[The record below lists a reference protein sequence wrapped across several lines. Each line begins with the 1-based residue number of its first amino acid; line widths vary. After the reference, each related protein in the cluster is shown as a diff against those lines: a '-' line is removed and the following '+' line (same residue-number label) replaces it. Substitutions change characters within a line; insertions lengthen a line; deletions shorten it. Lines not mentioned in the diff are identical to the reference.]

1 MQNEAQYDL
10 DRKAAKISALSSNNL
25 DKYEYLTGEDFGL
38 KPSTIEQTKFQYSPL
53 GKIFNKGLDKDD
65 QKEGLFKRLKNIED
79 EQKNLTRGDDNESI
93 YYTPRSQMDSEHD
106 KDEDRK
112 TQEKNIIDT
121 KQLNVFDYLKSLS
134 QEAEDLMEEIKDAV
148 KDIDIYKLVFI
159 GSNKEKFDF
168 NHFEMPLNSLLK
180 IYNGQITL
188 KRQKFIKE
196 IQRKKQMS

>member
-1 MQNEAQYDL
+1 MN
-10 DRKAAKISALSSNNL
+10 
-25 DKYEYLTGEDFGL
+25 
-38 KPSTIEQTKFQYSPL
+38 
-53 GKIFNKGLDKDD
+53 KIFNKGLDKDD

-134 QEAEDLMEEIKDAV
+134 QEAEDLMDEIMQADAD
-148 KDIDIYKLVFI
+148 KDINIYKLVFI
-159 GSNKEKFDF
+159 GSN
-168 NHFEMPLNSLLK
+168 
-180 IYNGQITL
+180 
-188 KRQKFIKE
+188 
-196 IQRKKQMS
+196 RKKFNFDILGCH

>member
-1 MQNEAQYDL
+1 MRPVWFRQ
-10 DRKAAKISALSSNNL
+10 KAAKISELFSNNL
-25 DKYEYLTGEDFGL
+25 EKYEYLIGEDLGL
-38 KPSTIEQTKFQYSPL
+38 KPSTIEEAKFEYSPL
-53 GKIFNKGLDKDD
+53 GKFFNKSLDKDD

-121 KQLNVFDYLKSLS
+121 KQLNVFDYLKSLT
-134 QEAEDLMEEIKDAV
+134 QEAEDLMEEIKDVV

-180 IYNGQITL
+180 FYNGQITL

-196 IQRKKQMS
+196 I

>member
-25 DKYEYLTGEDFGL
+25 DKYEYLTGEDLGL
-38 KPSTIEQTKFQYSPL
+38 KPSTIEQAKFEYSPL
-53 GKIFNKGLDKDD
+53 GKIFNIGLDKDD

-121 KQLNVFDYLKSLS
+121 KQLNVFDYLKSLT

-196 IQRKKQMS
+196 I

>member
-25 DKYEYLTGEDFGL
+25 DKYEYLTGEDLGL
-38 KPSTIEQTKFQYSPL
+38 KPSIVEQAKFEYSPL
-53 GKIFNKGLDKDD
+53 GKIFNKELDKDD

-121 KQLNVFDYLKSLS
+121 KQLNVFDYLKSLT

-196 IQRKKQMS
+196 I